1 MEGTKNEILYFEKA
15 GLTNTEYVIDVVKK
29 KIEESNISTVAIA
42 SASGATALDLIG
54 ELSGMDVKVI
64 NVTHHAGFHEK
75 NKLDIDG
82 DVRAKLE
89 DLGVE
94 TFVGGHGLSGAC
106 RGITKKYGGFT
117 PLDIMADTFR
127 LFSHGIKVGVEI
139 SIMLAD
145 AGLVSVDEEIIAIG
159 GRASG
164 IDSAIVL
171 TPANMNS
178 VFDLKIHEILAMP
191 RP

>member
-15 GLTNTEYVIDVVKK
+15 GLTNTEYVIDAVKK
-29 KIEESNISTVAIA
+29 KIEESNINTVAIA